1 MNRRH
6 FLRRTAAATAGLA
19 LALPRRGA
27 CTDERERDGQR
38 RDHRPSRRQQGPRHL
53 DGEGPGTGSLRT
65 SQRHR
70 QRPHHPCGGR
80 RRTAF
85 QRLAVL
91 CEAEVRGGSEDGD
104 GFPARARR
112 QRRRCGDHR
121 RARSLACAHDD
132 LGLPGGK
139 GRLRRKAHQPQ
150 HRRRPAD
157 DRRRAA
163 LRPHRRGRNPEAQQ
177 RRARQ
182 GSPVPSR
189 RRAGHRLCGKDRGL
203 PPENS
208 DRSRGGQRGA
218 RRRQLRSVARTGAF
232 PSVQREPFP
241 LSLALVLGIRHDRS
255 WQHGRPLPG
264 RRALAA
270 WKAGTSA

>member
-27 CTDERERDGQR
+27 RTDERERDGQR
-38 RDHRPSRRQQGPRHL
+38 RDHRASRRQQGPRHV
-53 DGEGPGTGSLRT
+53 DGEGPRAGSLRT

-80 RRTAF
+80 RRASF

-91 CEAEVRGGSEDGD
+91 REAEVRRESEDGD
-104 GFPARARR
+104 GFPPCARR
-112 QRRRCGDHR
+112 QRRGCGDHR
-121 RARSLACAHDD
+121 RSRSLACAHDD
-132 LGLPGGK
+132 LGLPGGQ

-150 HRRRPAD
+150 HRRRPTD
-157 DRRRAA
+157 DRGRAA

-177 RRARQ
+177 RRACQ
-182 GSPVPSR
+182 GGPVPSG
-189 RRAGHRLCGKDRGL
+189 RRAGHRLCGQDRGL

-208 DRSRGGQRGA
+208 HRSRCRQR
-218 RRRQLRSVARTGAF
+218 RC
-232 PSVQREPFP
+232 
-241 LSLALVLGIRHDRS
+241 
-255 WQHGRPLPG
+255 
-264 RRALAA
+264 RRASTTICGSDRRLPARSTKTTSTITGTGSGSTARPTLATRA
-270 WKAGTSA
+270 STRWTPCAGCWESRNIP